1 MIKKK
6 VEVLL
11 HREVY
16 DLYCDECKSKMKMN
30 EFVLASNPPQYSYT
44 CPNCG
49 KTIHSFTV
57 YPSIEEKWIDI
68 EEYKKPVMD

>member
-49 KTIHSFTV
+49 KACNGLNLIVENKDF
-57 YPSIEEKWIDI
+57 Y
-68 EEYKKPVMD
+68 